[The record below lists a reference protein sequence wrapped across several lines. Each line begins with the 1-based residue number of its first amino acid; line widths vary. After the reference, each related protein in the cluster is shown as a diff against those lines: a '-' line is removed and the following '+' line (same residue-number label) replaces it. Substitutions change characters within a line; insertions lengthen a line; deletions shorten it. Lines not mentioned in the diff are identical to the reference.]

1 MRVALDLDRVSQ
13 LQLLKVY
20 FWLRQFTDNIEVF
33 ISSVDDDGG
42 EHYHV
47 IAYDLPETSESF
59 FYELRAA
66 LGDDPA
72 RIWIDQHYKGKVK
85 QVLFN
90 RRVPMET
97 LKPRYES
104 RVWSI
109 LWKPFWMRLPAK
121 KLCFSG
127 KF

>member
-20 FWLRQFTDNIEVF
+20 FRLRQFTDNIEVF
-33 ISSVDDDGG
+33 ISSVDADGG
-42 EHYHV
+42 EHYHI

-66 LGDDPA
+66 LGDDLA
-72 RIWIDQHYKGKVK
+72 RILLDQRYKGKVK

-97 LKPRYES
+97 LKLRYES
-104 RVWSI
+104 RVWTI
-109 LWKPFWMRLPAK
+109 LWKPFWSRFPAK
-121 KLCFSG
+121 KLCLSD